1 MAALKDAALNTFLQ
15 QEKNKTL
22 PSAWYPT
29 WDVRRWQS
37 DKINAGGV
45 ENWTVIFRFVFP
57 DWGIWFQT
65 CCAILK
71 SSDNNICC
79 SRGKSGIQPAGA
91 QMLVVMRLA
100 VGDDP
105 QHPCCH
111 DQGGQGVQCWGSVDL
126 QRHEQCY
133 CFSLA
138 SRNIIKH
145 HSSMFGHVYKYVR
158 GKVLNLLLK
167 VFNDLLLTP
176 VTLPL

>member
-1 MAALKDAALNTFLQ
+1 MLINIILIKWQPSNMLHWIHFLQ

-29 WDVRRWQS
+29 WDVRRWQL

-105 QHPCCH
+105 QHPCCR
-111 DQGGQGVQCWGSVDL
+111 DQRGQGVLGVGRLAAAWAVLLFSVGL
-126 QRHEQCY
+126 SE
-133 CFSLA
+133 
-138 SRNIIKH
+138 H
-145 HSSMFGHVYKYVR
+145 H
-158 GKVLNLLLK
+158 
-167 VFNDLLLTP
+167 
-176 VTLPL
+176 